1 MTAPFLCVEW
11 IFYYVFYSATLDKK
25 MKRLILFEN
34 KNLLSGQQEYSQR
47 QAGIAS
53 GIVLAVLVPLV
64 LLLVYIAY
72 KFFERKQKEKD
83 EEEEEAMNFEA
94 QKRYGKILIVNKNM
108 FQNYTMDIN

>member
-1 MTAPFLCVEW
+1 
-11 IFYYVFYSATLDKK
+11 

-94 QKRYGKILIVNKNM
+94 QKRYGKISIVNKNM